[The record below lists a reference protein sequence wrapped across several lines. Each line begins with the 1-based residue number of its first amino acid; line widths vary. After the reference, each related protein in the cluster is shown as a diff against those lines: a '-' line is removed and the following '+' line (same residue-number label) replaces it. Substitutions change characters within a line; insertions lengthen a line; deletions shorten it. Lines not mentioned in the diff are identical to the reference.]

1 MILRYPGAPPGRHI
15 STDTR
20 VADFPFH
27 GDGFLPAPM
36 VVSAS
41 SSESA
46 LSVRSRFVGKPFGRA
61 RCDPVAA
68 PRAETALSPLSG
80 YSLPYRSNLNAH
92 ADDDGCGCANNLAA
106 RKYSG
111 ASVAKT
117 FGVMRPV
124 RGALS
129 ARASTAHSLSC
140 SVRNLAIMLL
150 YMRSLAR
157 HMLTIF

>member
-1 MILRYPGAPPGRHI
+1 M
-15 STDTR
+15 
-20 VADFPFH
+20 
-27 GDGFLPAPM
+27 
-36 VVSAS
+36 
-41 SSESA
+41 
-46 LSVRSRFVGKPFGRA
+46 
-61 RCDPVAA
+61 
-68 PRAETALSPLSG
+68 SG

-92 ADDDGCGCANNLAA
+92 ADDAGCGCANNLAA

-150 YMRSLAR
+150 YEKSRQTYADHFLNLPSVISKDEHGPARIPRMRSWLEGTYGKISGTYGKFSGAYGKFFW
-157 HMLTIF
+157 HVL